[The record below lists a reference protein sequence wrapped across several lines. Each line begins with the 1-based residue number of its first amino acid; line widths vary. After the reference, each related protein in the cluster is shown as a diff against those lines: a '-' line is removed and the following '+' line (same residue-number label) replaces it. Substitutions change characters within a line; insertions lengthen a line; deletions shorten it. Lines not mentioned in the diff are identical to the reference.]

1 MTTRRILL
9 NPGPATTT
17 DSVKQALVVP
27 DICPREREFGDVV
40 ARVRS
45 DLLRV
50 AGADE
55 ATHTAVLL
63 SGPGT
68 AAMEA
73 SLGSLVP
80 PDGRVLVVENGA
92 YGERAGQIAAAL
104 GIPAT
109 MWRLPW
115 TEQPT
120 PAELERRLSAERFTH
135 VFWVHHETTTG
146 MMNPLAALGAV
157 CRAHGA
163 TSIVDMMS
171 SFAGVPMAL
180 RDEPVDFILSSA
192 NKCLQGMAGIS
203 FVIGPR
209 AAISAS
215 AAWARG
221 YSLSLPRAER
231 GLAAGQFPFT
241 PPVQVVYALAQALTE
256 TFEETVAAR
265 AARYQK
271 CHEQMLNG
279 LLALGFETL
288 LPPALRSGLLTAFT
302 VPPWPGFTFDRLHDY
317 LYERGITLYP
327 GKIPGT
333 DTFRVATIGALQ
345 PSDLDQFVAHVGEFL
360 AAPRAAKELHA

>member
-40 ARVRS
+40 AQVRR

-55 ATHTAVLL
+55 ETDTAILL

-68 AAMEA
+68 AVMEA
-73 SLGSLVP
+73 AIGSLVP
-80 PDGRVLVVENGA
+80 PDGRVLIVDNGA

-104 GIPAT
+104 GVPASV
-109 MWRLPW
+109 WRLPW
-115 TEQPT
+115 TESPP
-120 PAELERRLSAERFTH
+120 PAELERRLDAERFTH

-146 MMNPLAALGAV
+146 MLNPLGAFGAV
-157 CRAHGA
+157 CRSRGV

-171 SFAGVPMAL
+171 SFAGVSMTL
-180 RDEPVDFILSSA
+180 RDEPIDFVLSSA

-209 AAISAS
+209 AAIQAS
-215 AAWARG
+215 AEWARG
-221 YSLSLPRAER
+221 YTLSLPRAER
-231 GLAAGQFPFT
+231 GLATGQFPFT
-241 PPVQVVYALAQALTE
+241 PPVQVVYALAQALRE
-256 TFEETVAAR
+256 TLEETVEAR
-265 AARYQK
+265 AERYQK
-271 CHEQMLNG
+271 CHERMLTG
-279 LLALGFETL
+279 MAGLGFEPL
-288 LPPALRSGLLTAFT
+288 LPAPIRSGLLTAFT
-302 VPPWPGFTFDRLHDY
+302 TPDWRGFTFDGLHDY

-327 GKIPGT
+327 GKLPGT
-333 DTFRVATIGALQ
+333 DTFRVATIGALE
-345 PSDLDQFVAHVGEFL
+345 PADLDQFITHVKGFL
-360 AAPRAAKELHA
+360 VTLRETEALHA